1 MATGVVHIP
10 WYSTGFRGDDLQ
22 AALADVTQTA
32 QRYGATAWHVHRSR
46 DDRYKFLQAVTF
58 ESKLDF
64 DRWWSGQEMVD
75 FRVICSGWYQI
86 PVIYVWHDL
95 VSEGRIEARSSNGT
109 PALTRATT

>member
-10 WYSTGFRGDDLQ
+10 WYSTGFRGDD
-22 AALADVTQTA
+22 
-32 QRYGATAWHVHRSR
+32 
-46 DDRYKFLQAVTF
+46 LQAVTF

-95 VSEGRIEARSSNGT
+95 VSEGRIEARLSNGT